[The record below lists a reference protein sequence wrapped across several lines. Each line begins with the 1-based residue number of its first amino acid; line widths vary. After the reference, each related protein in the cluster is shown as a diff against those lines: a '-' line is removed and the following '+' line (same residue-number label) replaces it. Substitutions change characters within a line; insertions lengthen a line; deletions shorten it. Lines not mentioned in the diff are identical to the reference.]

1 MTSHDNDGDA
11 ILEELLSDQTEFTT
25 LNYSVLNHRKENGRT
40 YHSYGST
47 EYYGPNDEAAQM
59 NQDLSHHL
67 YTLILGG
74 KLIYAPLDF
83 AHEVL
88 DLGCGTG
95 MWAIDFADAHEDASV
110 KGIDLSP
117 IQPVMVPPNCTFE
130 VDDYNQEFP
139 DEDKYDLIHQRELLA
154 TVPDWLVFYK
164 KIFKSLK
171 PGGWLDIM
179 ELDGSDPTYFSA
191 ANDGLPLPRGNPARD
206 SNEWGNKALRM
217 MGMDLSGTPKIEG
230 WLKEAGFVNIKVSAV
245 TAIRDVFELTILAKV
260 EIKKI
265 PFGPW
270 MEDKEWQEIGKWNLV
285 KLQKGASDYIMR
297 PYTMLLGYVS

>member
-1 MTSHDNDGDA
+1 MTSDA
-11 ILEELLSDQTEFTT
+11 DSILEGSVSDQTESTT
-25 LNYSVLNHRKENGRT
+25 LNSSVLEYRIENGRT

-47 EYYGPNDEAAQM
+47 QYYGPNDEAAQM

-74 KLIYAPLDF
+74 KLIYAPVDF
-83 AHEVL
+83 AHDVL

-95 MWAIDFADAHEDASV
+95 MWAIDFADAHAEATV

-130 VDDYNQEFP
+130 VDDYNQDFL
-139 DEDKYDLIHQRELLA
+139 DEDKYDLVHQRELLA

-179 ELDGSDPTYFSA
+179 ELDGSDPSYYSA
-191 ANDGLPLPRGNPARD
+191 ANDDLPLPRGNPARD
-206 SNEWGNKALRM
+206 SNEYGNKAVRM
-217 MGMDLSGTPKIEG
+217 MGLDLDGTPKIEG
-230 WLKEAGFVNIKVSAV
+230 WLKEAGYVNI
-245 TAIRDVFELTILAKV
+245 KV

-265 PFGPW
+265 PIGPW

-285 KLQKGASDYIMR
+285 KLQKGISDYIMR
-297 PYTMLLGYVS
+297 PYTMLLGSNDELPDICSYHYIDNSKEI